1 MPSPV
6 AHAFFHTNRP
16 ISSPSFD
23 DLAAHTGWWADT
35 HNMREYEVRTTKL
48 FKRDEFPY
56 HAKFAGL
63 QGWKYQW
70 LAASTARAAVNPTAF
85 AEPWLL
91 MDTDTVVQCS
101 GAELRE
107 RFLKFGKP
115 LVIGAE
121 FNWWPKRDKL
131 ALARGADPWPV
142 QPPPFLRYPNSGLL
156 AGTRDGFQQL
166 EAAFKSSSPRYP
178 CCPRLH
184 NGTRMN
190 KCHIDDQH
198 CLQSALLLSTSPVE
212 YALDANASLF
222 LNLNG
227 VPPSQIV
234 RGADGR
240 CVYTPTGVA
249 PCVFHSNGKAAKPL
263 MQHVFKCKRADAWV
277 VPTVKGGKAG
287 NTSSAAALFSTTHR

>member
-1 MPSPV
+1 MPSPI

-70 LAASTARAAVNPTAF
+70 LAASTARAAINPTAF

-107 RFLKFGKP
+107 RFLRFGKP

-131 ALARGADPWPV
+131 ALTRGADPWPV

-156 AGTRDGFQQL
+156 AGTRDGYQQL

-190 KCHIDDQH
+190 KYHIDDQH
-198 CLQSALLLSTSPVE
+198 CLQSALLLSVTRRIRSRCERVAIPQPQRRSSFSDRPWSRRP
-212 YALDANASLF
+212 LRLHAN
-222 LNLNG
+222 
-227 VPPSQIV
+227 
-234 RGADGR
+234 GR
-240 CVYTPTGVA
+240 RAVCI
-249 PCVFHSNGKAAKPL
+249 HSNGKAAKPL
-263 MQHVFKCKRADAWV
+263 MQRLQVQACGRVGRADGEGRQ
-277 VPTVKGGKAG
+277 GG
-287 NTSSAAALFSTTHR
+287 